1 MTRFLSSRR
10 RTILTLAALTLIG
23 LLLRLWK
30 SDLSLVADDWV
41 SLHFG
46 QIPWPDF
53 WRSLRLEN
61 TPPLFFFLF
70 RLWIRLVPETE
81 QWLRLMP
88 ILISTVSIPIFF
100 LVARRIIRSE
110 AALIATILFTLS
122 AANLTASHMVRAY
135 SLGVLLSLLYL
146 FFLLRWTERFRR
158 QDLARLTLIGLLG
171 FANHYTFIFL
181 PLAGGLTL
189 VTSRALRP
197 HWRPWLISHV
207 IIGTGI
213 GAWLLL
219 TVPGHLASSVA
230 PSWFRHVS
238 TLGGASQVLT
248 WLAAFF
254 PTAVRGWQ
262 VAVVGAA
269 GALLILWALRIL
281 RSHRSSTAWPIGL
294 SLIHW
299 LAGSG
304 LAAGFLL
311 NIETPKFFFDVYPAW
326 LILVG
331 RLWDR
336 TPQRRLASVCFALL
350 VLGMLSLTPVSF
362 ATNGG
367 AWNALAGFIDSRLRP
382 DDLVLV
388 QPLLDANVLRYY
400 SRSPAT
406 ITGLLPTRYRT
417 DDRFADDLR
426 YNFQAVVNEE
436 TINDLGQLTDRF
448 DRVWLLTGNPERR
461 DFNRSDL
468 PVPWFTRNGWTSEE
482 AYGTRPPVTTMLI
495 RFQRPAS
502 VNPPVEP

>member
-10 RTILTLAALTLIG
+10 RTILTIAALTLVG

-30 SDLSLVADDWV
+30 SQLSLVADDWV

-46 QIPWPDF
+46 QIPWSDF

-61 TPPLFFFLF
+61 TPPLSFFLF

-88 ILISTVSIPIFF
+88 TLISTVSIPIFF
-100 LVARRIIRSE
+100 LVARRIVRSE

-122 AANLTASHMVRAY
+122 AANLAASHMVRAY
-135 SLGVLLSLLYL
+135 SLGILLSLLYL
-146 FFLLRWTERFRR
+146 LVFLRWADGFRR
-158 QDLARLTLIGLLG
+158 RDLGWLTFIGLLG
-171 FANHYTFIFL
+171 FVNHYTFIFL

-189 VTSRALRP
+189 LMSRALRP
-197 HWRPWLISHV
+197 HWRPWLVSHI
-207 IIGTGI
+207 IIGTEI
-213 GAWLLL
+213 GAWMLL

-230 PSWFRHVS
+230 PSWFTHVS
-238 TLGGASQVLT
+238 TTGRASQVLT

-254 PTAVRGWQ
+254 PTTVRGWQ

-269 GALLILWALRIL
+269 GALVVLWALFVL
-281 RSHRSSTAWPIGL
+281 RSHRSSAAWPVGL
-294 SLIHW
+294 SLVRW
-299 LAGSG
+299 LAISG
-304 LAAGFLL
+304 LAVGFLL
-311 NIETPKFFFDVYPAW
+311 NVETPKFFFGVYPALFI
-326 LILVG
+326 LIG
-331 RLWDR
+331 QLWDR
-336 TPQRRLASVCFALL
+336 TPQRRLANMCFALL

-362 ATNGG
+362 AINGG
-367 AWNALAGFIDSRLRP
+367 TWNALAGFIDSRLRP
-382 DDLVLV
+382 DDLVIV

-400 SRSPAT
+400 SRTPAT
-406 ITGLLPTRYRT
+406 IIGLLPTRYQS
-417 DDRFADDLR
+417 DDRFTDDLR

-436 TINDLGQLTDRF
+436 TINDLAQLTRGY

-468 PVPWFTRNGWTSEE
+468 SSPWFTRNGWTTEE

-502 VNPPVEP
+502 VTSPVGP